1 MLIIDDIGHFPHE
14 HKRRIPS
21 RVQYRLYGVCVCV
34 YILEKERKLWHGNCF
49 VTGHIDQGTAKYIP
63 RPYNAIGYTT
73 LNNEHLSCLHTTG
86 FFFLSF
92 TGSCSRNLVA
102 LGDGGWADYSVPP
115 FPLGR
120 KVDTFYTN
128 SLHRTWG

>member
-1 MLIIDDIGHFPHE
+1 MLIIDDIATSQRKTGE
-14 HKRRIPS
+14 GSQARGNIVSSVRG
-21 RVQYRLYGVCVCV
+21 YACVG
-34 YILEKERKLWHGNCF
+34 EGREPRHWNCY
-49 VTGHIDQGTAKYIP
+49 VTGHIGQGTAKYIP
-63 RPYNAIGYTT
+63 RSYNAIGYTT

-86 FFFLSF
+86 FFLSL

-120 KVDTFYTN
+120 KVDIFYTN